1 MSPSPSRYR
10 NYMLENQENF
20 DCGPKVPG
28 RRAHP
33 RLALRSL
40 AYLQLD
46 AQNGGMILN
55 IGEGGV
61 AVQTAEVIAASEFP
75 GMRFRLP
82 QSEKWLE
89 VSGKLVWQGNTRK
102 EAGIQFVNVSDEV
115 RQHIIKLAASATFST
130 DLLAG
135 SGPSVGQNDSEP
147 VPEAKDPSQSNIPS
161 EIEAMFPS
169 ERSLPLEPASSHS
182 ATSGVL
188 RGAATGVAR
197 AKQPD
202 NLYSPVYTYDL
213 PIRRADQAKAVAKQ
227 STNAQH
233 RNQSA
238 TSSRTGIETRSETLL
253 ATHDATHYATDNA
266 TTEPAVD
273 GNEFKPKN
281 SAEDAHKAP
290 KSTARNIAASSG
302 SLGSSPSAT
311 IDPIAGRAFY
321 EELLAVHS
329 SSVDARHLR
338 AAWRPPESFSEKLA
352 SPRLENEGISFTGF
366 GYQPTAFEEPGGRAW
381 LPVAAILLVLLV
393 GGMVMAMGPANVKQ
407 LLFRRAAPDV
417 SDMAGPPPPADA
429 FMETPARH
437 SAAPSA
443 ENSNSTSASSN
454 LTSRPTNK
462 TAPVPV
468 TGDEDAPPDAVVSA
482 APQRPAY
489 GSSSAST
496 ATRQDDPDEAETREE
511 AEAKV
516 RQFQLEHSTASVSA
530 PAGAYAASTE
540 QPAAAPPV
548 AAQMPA
554 PAPPVNRPSESH
566 AAAIPPPAAPSA
578 MQGVVAISSHFESI
592 RGEESAEDS
601 SLHVGQLR
609 SFRQPTYPVEAI
621 RDHVEGT
628 VTLRVLVDPAG
639 TVESVKLISGPP
651 MLVFAAI
658 NSVWQWRYN
667 RTTLNG
673 RPVESFEEVTVAFRL
688 GNSAS
693 SPR

>member
-20 DCGPKVPG
+20 DCGPKVPE

-46 AQNGGMILN
+46 AHNGGMILN

-61 AVQTAEVIAASEFP
+61 AIQAAEVIAGSEFP
-75 GMRFRLP
+75 KMRFRMP
-82 QSEKWLE
+82 QSQKWLE
-89 VSGKLVWQGNTRK
+89 VSGKLVWQGNTHK
-102 EAGIQFVNVSDEV
+102 EAGIQLVNVSDEV
-115 RQHIIKLAASATFST
+115 RRHIIKLAASATFST
-130 DLLAG
+130 DLPAG
-135 SGPSVGQNDSEP
+135 SGPSVVQNDSEP

-169 ERSLPLEPASSHS
+169 ERSLPLEPASSRS

-188 RGAATGVAR
+188 RDAATGVAR
-197 AKQPD
+197 AKQPG
-202 NLYSPVYTYDL
+202 NLDSPVYTYDL
-213 PIRRADQAKAVAKQ
+213 PIRRADQAKTVAKQ
-227 STNAQH
+227 STNAQQ
-233 RNQSA
+233 RIQSA
-238 TSSRTGIETRSETLL
+238 SSRTGIEARSEALL

-266 TTEPAVD
+266 TTEPSVD
-273 GNEFKPKN
+273 GNEFEPRN
-281 SAEDAHKAP
+281 SAEDAHRAP

-302 SLGSSPSAT
+302 SLGSSPSPT

-407 LLFRRAAPDV
+407 LLFRRVAPDI
-417 SDMAGPPPPADA
+417 SDLAGPPPPANA
-429 FMETPARH
+429 FTETPARH
-437 SAAPSA
+437 STVPSA

-454 LTSRPTNK
+454 LTSQPTSK

-468 TGDEDAPPDAVVSA
+468 TGGEDAPPDAIVSA
-482 APQRPAY
+482 APQPSDY
-489 GSSSAST
+489 GASSAST
-496 ATRQDDPDEAETREE
+496 APRQDDPDEAETREE

-516 RQFQLEHSTASVSA
+516 RQFQLEHSTASVPA

-548 AAQMPA
+548 AAQIPA

-566 AAAIPPPAAPSA
+566 AAAIPPPAASSA

-621 RDHVEGT
+621 RAHVEGT

-658 NSVWQWRYN
+658 NSAWQWRYN

>member
-1 MSPSPSRYR
+1 
-10 NYMLENQENF
+10 MLENQENF
-20 DCGPKVPG
+20 DSAPKVPE

-46 AQNGGMILN
+46 AHNGGMILN

-61 AVQTAEVIAASEFP
+61 AVQAAEVIAASEFP
-75 GMRFRLP
+75 RMRFRLP

-89 VSGKLVWQGNTRK
+89 VSGKLVWHGSTRK
-102 EAGIQFVNVSDEV
+102 EAGIQFVNVSAEV
-115 RQHIIKLAASATFST
+115 RRHIIKFAASATFST
-130 DLLAG
+130 DLPTG
-135 SGPSVGQNDSEP
+135 SDASVVQDNSEP
-147 VPEAKDPSQSNIPS
+147 GPAAKDPSQSDISS

-169 ERSLPLEPASSHS
+169 ERSLPLEPASSRS
-182 ATSGVL
+182 DTSGGL

-213 PIRRADQAKAVAKQ
+213 PIRRADQAQTGAKQ

-233 RNQSA
+233 RIESA
-238 TSSRTGIETRSETLL
+238 SSSRTAIETCSEALL
-253 ATHDATHYATDNA
+253 AHDATNDATDDA
-266 TTEPAVD
+266 IDIASDDPSVD
-273 GNEFKPKN
+273 GSEFEPGN
-281 SAEDAHKAP
+281 SAEGAHTAR
-290 KSTARNIAASSG
+290 KSTARNTATAP
-302 SLGSSPSAT
+302 SLGGPSSPT
-311 IDPIAGRAFY
+311 IDPIAGGAFY

-329 SSVDARHLR
+329 SAVDARQLR

-352 SPRLENEGISFTGF
+352 SPRPENEGISFTGF

-393 GGMVMAMGPANVKQ
+393 GGMVMAMGPAHVKQ
-407 LLFRRAAPDV
+407 LLFRRAAPDI

-429 FMETPARH
+429 FTGTTPRD
-437 SAAPSA
+437 STVPSA

-454 LTSRPTNK
+454 LNSRPTNK

-468 TGDEDAPPDAVVSA
+468 TGGEDAPPDAVVSA
-482 APQRPAY
+482 APQHPDY
-489 GSSSAST
+489 GASPAST
-496 ATRQDDPDEAETREE
+496 APRQDDPDEAETREE

-530 PAGAYAASTE
+530 PAGPYASSTE

-548 AAQMPA
+548 AAQIPG
-554 PAPPVNRPSESH
+554 PAPPVNGPSGTH
-566 AAAIPPPAAPSA
+566 AAAIPSPAASSA

-592 RGEESAEDS
+592 RGEESAQDS

-609 SFRQPTYPVEAI
+609 SFRQPSYPVEAI
-621 RDHVEGT
+621 RAHVEGT
-628 VTLRVLVDPAG
+628 VTLSVLVDPAG

-673 RPVESFEEVTVAFRL
+673 RAVESVEEVTVAFRL